1 MYRILIVLVT
11 GIAPTLGG
19 QQSNC
24 SKIPDSTAIQPVG
37 AFSNMR
43 FTEEHAYGYT
53 VDLWRAGKC
62 LFGLFEASEGL
73 SGDTPTGLLN
83 PVRHDAATGKLAFA
97 ARLTMGVTKP
107 NNGTDWV
114 PSRDSFD
121 FNGRLGTRVL
131 KGRLSRSDQL
141 RPELRA
147 VDQEIVLPLSKQQQ
161 EFMIQAG
168 NFAEWHKQ
176 AEAILQARGPKW

>member
-11 GIAPTLGG
+11 GIARTLGG
-19 QQSNC
+19 QQSDC

-114 PSRDSFD
+114 PSRDSFA
-121 FNGRLGTRVL
+121 FNGHLGTRAL

-147 VDQEIVLPLSKQQQ
+147 VDQDMVLPRSKQQQ

-168 NFAEWHKQ
+168 NFGEWRKQ

>member
-11 GIAPTLGG
+11 GIAPILGG
-19 QQSNC
+19 QQRDC
-24 SKIPDSTAIQPVG
+24 SRIPDSTAIHPVG

-53 VDLWRAGKC
+53 VHLWRAGKC

-73 SGDTPTGLLN
+73 SGDTPTGLLE
-83 PVRHDAATGKLAFA
+83 PVRHEAATGKLVFA
-97 ARLTMGVTKP
+97 AKLTMGVTKP
-107 NNGTDWV
+107 KSGTDWV

-121 FNGRLGTRVL
+121 FNGQLGTRAL
-131 KGRLSRSDQL
+131 KGKLSRSDQL

-147 VDQEIVLPLSKQQQ
+147 VDQDIVLSLSKQQE

-168 NFAEWHKQ
+168 NFGEWRRQ
-176 AEAILQARGPKW
+176 AEPILRARGPKW